1 MRVIKYGL
9 SNKLYRNLVDIGIK
23 PIKFSNSSLNDFKVR
38 FLIKQCNINKFQKL
52 LETDLKTFSITYSNV
67 TKLSIIGHGI
77 SNDDFAITKILKI
90 LEIDNLEPLD
100 IEITETKISLI
111 FNEKLNNNILEQ
123 LHQELIN

>member
-9 SNKLYRNLVDIGIK
+9 SNKLYRNLVDIGIM
-23 PIKFSNSSLNDFKVR
+23 PIKFSNNSLNDFKVR